1 VFFWRKTRPTPP
13 TPREAAAAAAERRNG
28 GEAMVENDGDDN
40 DDRRRPGPGMALNFA
55 GNAVRGLMAPERG
68 GPTVEELFV

>member
-13 TPREAAAAAAERRNG
+13 SPREAAAAAAERRNG
-28 GEAMVENDGDDN
+28 EAIVENYDDNN

-68 GPTVEELFV
+68 PTVEELFSDV